1 MFPVPAQP
9 GGTRQMRLAS
19 SHVGTGGL
27 RCSRKV
33 GRGLLRAGVR
43 LLVAGVLLVATTAAG
58 LAHTSA
64 ATTHR
69 ATTHRWIVTGWN
81 IHLLYDRNAGL
92 ARHFFNTP
100 KSYGTGIERTANPVI
115 DGMAATPVLWY
126 TSYQKFASD
135 VQSGA
140 ITYPY
145 KWVFYDPEGWTHTPL
160 AERQDPGTYMRMFA
174 QLAHAHGLKVIESP
188 ARNLGLT
195 AGSFCPKQQGETLD
209 SWYLR
214 CNIAGLAAAYGDAVV
229 IQDQANQKDLAVYQS
244 FFNTAKQQALAANP
258 SIPLF
263 PVLSTNRGSPAT
275 MIAAAKSV
283 TTTGYYVTI
292 RHHRISEAA
301 EFFNAMKAAK
311 Y

>member
-9 GGTRQMRLAS
+9 GGTKRVGLVS
-19 SHVGTGGL
+19 SLLGARSFRRG
-27 RCSRKV
+27 RKD
-33 GRGLLRAGVR
+33 GRGLLRSCLG

-58 LAHTSA
+58 QAPTSA
-64 ATTHR
+64 ATKH
-69 ATTHRWIVTGWN
+69 AWIVTGWN
-81 IHLLYDRNAGL
+81 IHLLYDRNHGL

-100 KSYGTGIERTANPVI
+100 GSYGTGTEHTKNPVI

-126 TSYQKFASD
+126 TSYKKFASD
-135 VQSGA
+135 LQSGA

-145 KWVFYDPEGWTHTPL
+145 KWVFYDPEGWIHTPL

-195 AGSFCPKQQGETLD
+195 TDSVCPKQQGETLN

-214 CNIAGLAAAYGDAVV
+214 CNIAGLAAAYGDAVI
-229 IQDQANQKDLAVYQS
+229 IQDQANQKQLAVYES

-258 SIPLF
+258 SIPVF
-263 PVLSTNRGSPAT
+263 PVVSTNRGSPAT

-283 TTTGYYVTI
+283 TANGYYVTI
-292 RHHRISEAA
+292 RHHRLSEAA